1 MLNNS
6 SHCIWITPAT
16 VPQRLD
22 HMDSFSY
29 FSVLDNSCSN
39 ISNLQQLI
47 KFSDGEIL
55 PSIWLV
61 IQTTYLWYWLT
72 YPYLSDEKILPS
84 IWLITQRTYP
94 WCKITPTTLYQRLDF
109 NGSSSHFSVLND
121 SGLTISR
128 LMQFIIQWWFCYFV
142 TLLILWY
149 FDTLILCWYFD
160 TLMTLSSVLILCWNL
175 KSVSWVFCLTLVL
188 LKFDSWG

>member
-72 YPYLSDEKILPS
+72 YPYLSDEKTLPS

-128 LMQFIIQWWFCYFV
+128 LMQFIKSVMESLLWHFV
-142 TLLILWY
+142 LLLCWY
-149 FDTLILCWYFD
+149 FDTLILWYFVD
-160 TLMTLSSVLILCWNL
+160 TLILWWL
-175 KSVSWVFCLTLVL
+175 WALF
-188 LKFDSWG
+188 